1 MMLTTTQAAERLSVH
16 PDTIRRLVKA
26 GKLKAV
32 KLSIDDTTR
41 SQLRIDE
48 VDLQAFIENSK
59 TQHGDSLSTSCRE

>member
-32 KLSIDDTTR
+32 KISIDDATR

-48 VDLQAFIENSK
+48 TDLQAFIDSSK
-59 TQHGDSLSTSCRE
+59 TPLEPKQ

>member
-48 VDLQAFIENSK
+48 VDLQAFIDSSK
-59 TQHGDSLSTSCRE
+59 TPLEPKQ